1 MTTAGDIINRA
12 LKDAGVIAA
21 GETAPAEDA
30 ADALAALNDIVM
42 QWQAIPACVPLAPFV
57 LAPFA
62 DQADSLNLP
71 PPYEPAL
78 RYSLGEVLPTVF
90 SLPVRPDII
99 RLAVQAR
106 KVLKRA
112 NLVIPDAEMPCALQ
126 FWRRFG
132 VYTEDDDACC

>member
-30 ADALAALNDIVM
+30 VDALIALNDIII
-42 QWQAIPACVPLAPFV
+42 QWQALPACMPKAPFELV
-57 LAPFA
+57 TFTG
-62 DQADSLNLP
+62 QADVLNLP
-71 PPYEPAL
+71 ALYEPAL
-78 RYSLGEVLPTVF
+78 RYSLAEVLPTIF

-99 RLAVQAR
+99 RLAVHAR

-112 NLVIPDAEMPCALQ
+112 NLVIPDAQMPCTLLAG
-126 FWRRFG
+126 RRFG
-132 VYTEDDDACC
+132 TCCGDE